1 MQKNKGEIMNNIE
14 RSVFDFVLDTLTN
27 RRKDLNGKIDKY
39 SDQDKEILREIISKQ
54 KEEIENNKN
63 NLSSDCYDALM
74 NICKWLELL
83 LDNNVI

>member
-1 MQKNKGEIMNNIE
+1 MNNIE

-27 RRKDLNGKIDKY
+27 RRKDLNGKFNKY
-39 SDQDKEILREIISKQ
+39 SDQDKKILRKTISEQ

-63 NLSSDCYDALM
+63 NLSSDCYNVLID
-74 NICKWLELL
+74 IYKWLELL

>member
-1 MQKNKGEIMNNIE
+1 MNNIE
-14 RSVFDFVLDTLTN
+14 RSVFDFVLDALTN

-39 SDQDKEILREIISKQ
+39 SSKDKEILREIISEQ
-54 KEEIENNKN
+54 KEEIENNKSN
-63 NLSSDCYDALM
+63 QSSDCYNALM

>member
-1 MQKNKGEIMNNIE
+1 MNNIN
-14 RSVFDFVLDTLTN
+14 RSVFDFVLDALTN
-27 RRKDLNGKIDKY
+27 RPKDLDKKIDKY
-39 SDQDKEILREIISKQ
+39 SDRDKIILREIISEQ

-63 NLSSDCYDALM
+63 NLSSDCYYALM